1 MKVNYFSVRRR
12 LRQTKEETRI
22 GAEKLLRNLESRV
35 EMTVAWTKVTV
46 AEIGGKTVRF

>member
-1 MKVNYFSVRRR
+1 M
-12 LRQTKEETRI
+12 LRQTKEETRL